1 MSDAAPFQ
9 NPAGKKADL
18 DLSTEIAQSIDRQSG
33 ERVTCRRISGS
44 NYRCNWWS
52 PKSKAKYD
60 NPRME
65 GLVVTTH
72 VVVRSRFLTADKTE
86 QGLVI
91 TDPASDQRQIS
102 AER

>member
-1 MSDAAPFQ
+1 MSATPFE
-9 NPAGKKADL
+9 NASARPADP
-18 DLSTEIAQSIDRQSG
+18 DLSSEIAQSIDRQSG

-65 GLVVTTH
+65 GLIVTTH
-72 VVVRSRFLTADKTE
+72 VVVRSRFLTAGRTE

-91 TDPASDQRQIS
+91 SDPASDR
-102 AER
+102 AD